1 MRRFL
6 SRLQKISFLKRL
18 IPSILRRI
26 PFNKSINIKID
37 NFYINLN
44 LESSIDRYIFLK
56 GFYDRKKIDYI
67 ESKINPEEFDYF
79 LDIGSNIYF
88 GILFAFPALFV
99 SMMFTPILSE
109 PLTAFH
115 EGIKLVLELVL
126 EYKFYAVI
134 VAVIAIL
141 IYYFS

>member
-1 MRRFL
+1 MAGSNPATPTMITYLITSIICTAGLFLHNIKKRFTV
-6 SRLQKISFLKRL
+6 KISYVLLFLITYGL
-18 IPSILRRI
+18 LV
-26 PFNKSINIKID
+26 NVMHD
-37 NFYINLN
+37 
-44 LESSIDRYIFLK
+44 EGD
-56 GFYDRKKIDYI
+56 
-67 ESKINPEEFDYF
+67 
-79 LDIGSNIYF
+79 SNIYF

-134 VAVIAIL
+134 VAIIAIL

>member
-1 MRRFL
+1 MH
-6 SRLQKISFLKRL
+6 
-18 IPSILRRI
+18 
-26 PFNKSINIKID
+26 D
-37 NFYINLN
+37 
-44 LESSIDRYIFLK
+44 EGD
-56 GFYDRKKIDYI
+56 
-67 ESKINPEEFDYF
+67 
-79 LDIGSNIYF
+79 SNIYF

>member
-1 MRRFL
+1 MITYLITSIICTAGLFFHNIKKRFTV
-6 SRLQKISFLKRL
+6 KISYVLLFLITYGL
-18 IPSILRRI
+18 LV
-26 PFNKSINIKID
+26 NVMH
-37 NFYINLN
+37 
-44 LESSIDRYIFLK
+44 
-56 GFYDRKKIDYI
+56 
-67 ESKINPEEFDYF
+67 EEG
-79 LDIGSNIYF
+79 GSNIYF

-126 EYKFYAVI
+126 EYKFYAVL

>member
-1 MRRFL
+1 MAGSNPATPTMITYLITSIICTAGLFLHNIKKRFTV
-6 SRLQKISFLKRL
+6 KISYVLLFLITYGL
-18 IPSILRRI
+18 LV
-26 PFNKSINIKID
+26 NVMHD
-37 NFYINLN
+37 
-44 LESSIDRYIFLK
+44 E
-56 GFYDRKKIDYI
+56 G
-67 ESKINPEEFDYF
+67 
-79 LDIGSNIYF
+79 GSNIYF

-141 IYYFS
+141 IYYFR

>member
-1 MRRFL
+1 MAGSNPATPTMITYLITSIICTAGLFLHNIKKRFTV
-6 SRLQKISFLKRL
+6 KISYVLLFLITYGL
-18 IPSILRRI
+18 LV
-26 PFNKSINIKID
+26 NVMHD
-37 NFYINLN
+37 
-44 LESSIDRYIFLK
+44 E
-56 GFYDRKKIDYI
+56 G
-67 ESKINPEEFDYF
+67 
-79 LDIGSNIYF
+79 GSNIYF

-126 EYKFYAVI
+126 EYQFYAVI

>member
-1 MRRFL
+1 MAGSNPATPTMITYLITSIICTAGLFFYNIKKRFTV
-6 SRLQKISFLKRL
+6 KISYVLLFLITYGL
-18 IPSILRRI
+18 LV
-26 PFNKSINIKID
+26 NVMHD
-37 NFYINLN
+37 
-44 LESSIDRYIFLK
+44 E
-56 GFYDRKKIDYI
+56 G
-67 ESKINPEEFDYF
+67 
-79 LDIGSNIYF
+79 GSNIYF

-126 EYKFYAVI
+126 EYKVYAVI
-134 VAVIAIL
+134 LAVIAIL

>member
-1 MRRFL
+1 MAGSNPATPTMITYLITSIICTAGLFLHNIKKRFTV
-6 SRLQKISFLKRL
+6 KISYVLLFLITYGL
-18 IPSILRRI
+18 LV
-26 PFNKSINIKID
+26 NVMHD
-37 NFYINLN
+37 
-44 LESSIDRYIFLK
+44 E
-56 GFYDRKKIDYI
+56 G
-67 ESKINPEEFDYF
+67 
-79 LDIGSNIYF
+79 GSNIYF

>member
-1 MRRFL
+1 VAGSNPATPTM
-6 SRLQKISFLKRL
+6 ITYL
-18 IPSILRRI
+18 ITSIICTAGL
-26 PFNKSINIKID
+26 FFYNIKKRFTVKIT
-37 NFYINLN
+37 YVL
-44 LESSIDRYIFLK
+44 LFLITYGLLVNAMHDK
-56 GFYDRKKIDYI
+56 GD
-67 ESKINPEEFDYF
+67 
-79 LDIGSNIYF
+79 SNIYF

-115 EGIKLVLELVL
+115 EGIKIVLELVL
-126 EYKFYAVI
+126 EYKVYAAI